1 MVILLEPIG
10 LFKPESHISIYL
22 KFISQY
28 EIRIHVKFSL
38 PMLHIIFSQF
48 CKLNFTR
55 GNVTKK
61 IYVLRMQL
69 KNKENMKKDI
79 YEQMHQQKIPNCI

>member
-10 LFKPESHISIYL
+10 LYKLESHILIFL
-22 KFISQY
+22 FEVHFPIIRVEFI
-28 EIRIHVKFSL
+28 L

-55 GNVTKK
+55 GYVTKNF
-61 IYVLRMQL
+61 YVLRMQL
-69 KNKENMKKDI
+69 KNKENMKTDI

>member
-10 LFKPESHISIYL
+10 LYKPESHISIFYL

-28 EIRIHVKFSL
+28 EIRVDFSL

-55 GNVTKK
+55 GNVTKNF
-61 IYVLRMQL
+61 YVLRMQL
-69 KNKENMKKDI
+69 KKTKKI
-79 YEQMHQQKIPNCI
+79 

>member
-55 GNVTKK
+55 GNVTKNF
-61 IYVLRMQL
+61 YVLRMQL
-69 KNKENMKKDI
+69 KKQRK
-79 YEQMHQQKIPNCI
+79 YEKGYL